1 ANVEHY
7 RTRKREAMRQNMN
20 DEKQNSIRL
29 SSRAEKNILK
39 YFANNDQS
47 LKTNL
52 IENELKHIPKG
63 SNNLNLIQ
71 PKHNLTNILIKK
83 KS

>member
-52 IENELKHIPKG
+52 IENELKHITKG